1 MRRVLL
7 FFGLATLLTANKPL
21 IVNVDN
27 PYFRKIVTTIPKFTV
42 HKGTPETDIIAN
54 FGQRR
59 LGFLLDYS
67 RLFKV
72 VPPSTYEKNK
82 MLAKDFQKLGVEV
95 LIKGEIRHSGR
106 KKTSLLLKAIDLRR
120 KKIVTQRQYN
130 NVSRKNIDR
139 VLRLYGNQILDVYTK
154 KSGIFFSKI
163 AFVGKRRKQDHK
175 QIFIMDFDG
184 SNLEQITSSKA
195 HHLSPSWS
203 PDNRYIVYTSF
214 VDDNPDLFIYDRLLK
229 HHRKISG
236 RAGVNSGGQFAHKG
250 NLVAFTGSMRGDTD
264 IFLTDTHGS
273 KRQHLIRGLGLDVD
287 PTFSPNGKWLAF
299 VSGRYGNPHIFR
311 ATLNWNANRL
321 QVVDDK
327 RLTYAGWYNANPSW
341 SPDSKK
347 IAFAGYDRDI
357 DRFDIFLMNA
367 DGSNLER
374 MTLDRGDN
382 ESPSW
387 SPNGMMLAFFS
398 TRVLNS
404 NRKGAAQI
412 YIMSRD
418 GSEQKKLAT
427 GLYEARTPRWS
438 RDGGIQNN

>member
-1 MRRVLL
+1 MRALL
-7 FFGLATLLTANKPL
+7 LLGLATTLMANKPMV
-21 IVNVDN
+21 VNVDN
-27 PYFRKIVTTIPKFTV
+27 PHFRKIITTIPKFTI
-42 HKGTPETDIIAN
+42 HKSTPERQDIAD

-59 LGFLLDYS
+59 LGYLLAYS
-67 RLFKV
+67 RLFRV
-72 VPPSTYEKNK
+72 VPPATYEKNT
-82 MLAKDFQKLGVEV
+82 MQVRDFQKLGVEV
-95 LIKGEIRHSGR
+95 LIKGELIGSGR
-106 KKTSLLLKAIDLRR
+106 KTSLMLKAIDLRR
-120 KKIVTQRQYN
+120 KKIITQRQYD
-130 NVSRKNIDR
+130 NVSRQNIDR
-139 VLRLYGNQILDVYTK
+139 ILRLYGNQILMTYTK

-175 QIFIMDFDG
+175 QIYVMDFDG
-184 SNLEQITSSKA
+184 SNLEQITNSKA

-214 VDDNPDLFIYDRLLK
+214 VDDNPDLFIYDRLIK
-229 HHRKISG
+229 KHRKISG

-264 IFLTDTHGS
+264 IFITDTQGS
-273 KRQHLIRGLGLDVD
+273 KRQRLIRGLGLDVD

-311 ATLNWNANRL
+311 ATLNWQDNRL
-321 QVVDDK
+321 RVIDDK

-341 SPDSKK
+341 SPDSQK

-357 DRFDIFLMNA
+357 DRFDIFLMNS

-398 TRVLNS
+398 TRVPNS
-404 NRKGAAQI
+404 GRKGQAQI
-412 YIMSRD
+412 YVMSRD
-418 GSEQKKLAT
+418 GSEQRMIAT

-438 RDGGIQNN
+438 RDGGIKAN

>member
-1 MRRVLL
+1 MRRALL
-7 FFGLATLLTANKPL
+7 LLSLAATLTANKPL
-21 IVNVDN
+21 VVNVDN
-27 PYFRKIVTTIPKFTV
+27 PYFRKIITTIPKFTV
-42 HKGTPETDIIAN
+42 HKSTANIDIIAD

-59 LGFLLDYS
+59 LGYLMNYS

-72 VPPSTYEKNK
+72 VPPSTYAKNK
-82 MLAKDFQKLGVEV
+82 MLVRDFQKLGVEV
-95 LIKGEIRHSGR
+95 LIKGEIRVSG
-106 KKTSLLLKAIDLRR
+106 KNTILTLKTIDLRR
-120 KKIVTQRQYN
+120 KKIALQRQYD

-139 VLRLYGNQILDVYTK
+139 SLRLYGNQILKTYTK

-163 AFVGKRRKQDHK
+163 AFVGKRRKKDYK

-184 SNLEQITSSKA
+184 TNLEQITNSSA

-229 HHRKISG
+229 KHRKISG

-264 IFLTDTHGS
+264 IFLTDTQGS

-299 VSGRYGNPHIFR
+299 VSGRFGNPHIFR
-311 ATLNWNANRL
+311 ATLNWSANRL

-404 NRKGAAQI
+404 SRKGQAQI
-412 YIMSRD
+412 YIMGRD
-418 GSEQKKLAT
+418 GSEQKKLVT

-438 RDGGIQNN
+438 RDGGTQNN